1 VSSLFIKYLQIIF
14 VVLYNK
20 DMKRCDVCEGMKKV
34 QALGGMSK
42 KCSICDG
49 QGVVSDVVSV
59 LKKDKHKDKKDYK
72 EVLIA

>member
-1 VSSLFIKYLQIIF
+1 
-14 VVLYNK
+14 
-20 DMKRCDVCEGMKKV
+20 MKRCDVCEGMKKV